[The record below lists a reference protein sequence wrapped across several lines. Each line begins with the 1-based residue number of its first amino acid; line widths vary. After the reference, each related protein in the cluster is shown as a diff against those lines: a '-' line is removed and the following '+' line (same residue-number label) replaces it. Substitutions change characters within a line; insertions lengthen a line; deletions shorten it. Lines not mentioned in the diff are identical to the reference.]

1 MVYLED
7 DLLGGPALERRV
19 DGGDLLFA
27 GEREVGTPV
36 GHALGPLSLD
46 VKRRADLWQLN
57 VLLSTTISYHTRR
70 HVSSYYCLL
79 HRRELIQTE
88 PMSVTITTS
97 ARQPNK

>member
-7 DLLGGPALERRV
+7 DLLGGPSLERCV

-27 GEREVGTPV
+27 GEWEVGTPV

-57 VLLSTTISYHTRR
+57 VLLSTTIRHHPRR
-70 HVSSYYCLL
+70 HASSHCCLL

-88 PMSVTITTS
+88 PMS
-97 ARQPNK
+97 ARSSQ